1 VSQPWTSSNLA
12 FPPGTPCR
20 HSLVASRSG
29 STAGPGARGGSPFRV
44 GGGWAVVA
52 RMPGW
57 QPAGCDAAG
66 GHGLAWPVASYG
78 LGRTGE
84 TRAGTPAPALCI
96 NRGLESRS
104 DRRQDAHGPPSPGRH
119 PRFPCGQSGSAPITD
134 RLVTPFTRLRAQSGP
149 RKLSPLNFS
158 RGSGSIQR
166 LLWLC
171 GLLTC
176 RSRGRA

>member
-12 FPPGTPCR
+12 PSPGTRRRRP
-20 HSLVASRSG
+20 LVAGRSG
-29 STAGPGARGGSPFRV
+29 STAGPGVRGGSPFRV
-44 GGGWAVVA
+44 GGGWAVVG
-52 RMPGW
+52 RMPEW
-57 QPAGCDAAG
+57 RPAGRDAAG

-78 LGRTGE
+78 LVRTGE
-84 TRAGTPAPALCI
+84 TGVGSPGPALCI
-96 NRGLESRS
+96 NRGLEPRS
-104 DRRQDAHGPPSPGRH
+104 DPRQNAHGSPSPGRL